1 METSRIKRRGQ
12 GMREKGGIRQ
22 TSNEKDSNEEVRSHK
37 AGSTQKS
44 HSYDREEN
52 EKSTVISEDREVT

>member
-1 METSRIKRRGQ
+1 
-12 GMREKGGIRQ
+12 MREKGGIRQ